1 MLDDVDNELVSM
13 VRGIWHDPTR
23 RRWIGWAALAG
34 AFVLVNFHRV
44 STAVLADTLSRVFDT
59 TGAELGLLHSAFFY
73 VYAPMQLFAGILADR
88 WGTRRVATVGSAV
101 MGLGVVWFSFTDT
114 YLVGF
119 LARLLIGLGGGV
131 IYIAT
136 LRYCANWFRS
146 DEFATVTGLTLSAS
160 AVGGLLAATPL
171 ALLVAAVGWRDG
183 LLGVGLSGFVIT
195 AAVFLLVRDRPAAA
209 GLSPVEGTP
218 ESESGDDS
226 LSDVLAGVRAVFD
239 SRDTWIMGWMLFFAA
254 GINFTVMGLWG
265 VPYVVQA
272 YDVSVETASLYT
284 LVGNAGL
291 LFGSPILG
299 WLSDRL
305 EERTGII
312 LVAAVLYFLA
322 YSSIVA
328 LGTPPLWYVGLVFFT
343 VMFLL
348 GGFTLSYTVIK
359 ERHTAARSGTAT
371 GTINGMS
378 FLGAAVLPG
387 VMGASLDIFWTGE
400 TVAGSR
406 VYTLFG
412 YRVAFGIA
420 AVSGLVALV
429 CAAWLH
435 RRAG

>member
-1 MLDDVDNELVSM
+1 MSHGVFAL
-13 VRGIWHDPTR
+13 RGNMFRRIWSDPTK
-23 RRWIGWAALAG
+23 RRWVGWTALAG

-44 STAVLADTLSRVFDT
+44 STGVLADTLSRVFDT

-73 VYAPMQLFAGILADR
+73 IYAPMQLFAGILADR

-101 MGLGVVWFSFTDT
+101 MGLGVIWFSFSGT
-114 YLVGF
+114 YLTGF
-119 LARLLIGLGGGV
+119 LARVLIGLGGGV

-136 LRYCANWFRS
+136 LRYCANWYRA

-171 ALLVAAVGWRDG
+171 AVLVAAVGWRDG
-183 LLGVGLSGFVIT
+183 LLGVGLAGFVVT
-195 AAVFLLVRDRPAAA
+195 VAVFLLVRDTPSDA
-209 GLSPVEGTP
+209 GLPAVEGTP
-218 ESESGDDS
+218 ESAEQTFSEVFD
-226 LSDVLAGVRAVFD
+226 GVKAVF
-239 SRDTWIMGWMLFFAA
+239 SRQDTWIMGVMLFFAA
-254 GINFTVMGLWG
+254 GMNFTVMGLWG

-272 YDVSVETASLYT
+272 YDVSVQTASLYT

-291 LFGSPILG
+291 VFGSPILG

-305 EERTGII
+305 DNRTGII
-312 LVAAVLYFLA
+312 LVSAVVYLLA
-322 YSSIVA
+322 YTSIVV
-328 LGTPPLWYVGLVFFT
+328 LKTPPLWYVGLVFFG

-359 ERHTAARSGTAT
+359 ERHTAERSGTAT

-378 FLGAAVLPG
+378 FLGAAILPG
-387 VMGASLDIFWTGE
+387 IMGWVLDIFWTGE

-406 VYTLFG
+406 AYTLFG
-412 YRVAFGIA
+412 YRVAFGVA
-420 AVSGLVALV
+420 AVSGLIALV

-435 RRAG
+435 RRAQ

>member
-1 MLDDVDNELVSM
+1 MFRRVWD
-13 VRGIWHDPTR
+13 DPTT
-23 RRWIGWAALAG
+23 RRWVGWAALAG

-44 STAVLADTLSRVFDT
+44 STGVLADTLSRVFDT

-73 VYAPMQLFAGILADR
+73 IYAPMQLFAGILTDR
-88 WGTRRVATVGSAV
+88 WGTRRVATLGSAV
-101 MGLGVVWFSFTDT
+101 MGLGVVWFSFSGT
-114 YLVGF
+114 YLAGF
-119 LARLLIGLGGGV
+119 LARVLIGLGGGV

-136 LRYCANWFRS
+136 LRYCANWFRA

-171 ALLVAAVGWRDG
+171 AVLVAAVGWRDG
-183 LLGVGLSGFVIT
+183 LLGVGLAGFALT
-195 AAVFLLVRDRPAAA
+195 AAVFVLVRDTPADA
-209 GLSPVEGTP
+209 GLAAVEGTP
-218 ESESGDDS
+218 ESTEQSFS
-226 LSDVLAGVRAVFD
+226 EVLDGVRAVFD
-239 SRDTWIMGWMLFFAA
+239 RRDTWIMGTMLFFAA
-254 GINFTVMGLWG
+254 GMNFTVMGLWG

-272 YDVSVETASLYT
+272 YDVSVRTASLYT
-284 LVGNAGL
+284 LAGNAGL
-291 LFGSPILG
+291 VFGSPILG

-305 EERTGII
+305 KERTGII
-312 LVAAVLYFLA
+312 LVSAVVYFLA
-322 YSSIVA
+322 YASIVV
-328 LGTPPLWYVGLVFFT
+328 LGTPPLWYVGLVFFG

-371 GTINGMS
+371 GTINGLS

-387 VMGASLDIFWTGE
+387 VMGWALDVFWTGE

-406 VYTLFG
+406 VYTLLG

-420 AVSGLVALV
+420 AVSGLVALG

-435 RRAG
+435 HRAG